1 MEYEVYN
8 VNQFIRRLLMEEF
21 CDPSS
26 SKGYDEFS
34 LYMDMLKR
42 EHPDLFRMILS
53 ALYPVFYL
61 ENSIKLLEVETIE
74 DENIEEEAELYVIS
88 REALYD
94 VTTLDD
100 VVNLVEEEDL
110 FLDLLLENNE
120 IFFGRGYLSKRSLF
134 LSADKD
140 MDRYFLNI
148 SPSYM
153 YEKMDCCI
161 EITTKNI
168 VQVEVREEHSYI
180 YLNSYMESKY
190 EEVLFKRLDAASN
203 ATKFLSNLRTYDT
216 DNFLLLMKTMTED
229 ARDYLNYLKKE
240 DDVSKLDEKLIRIC
254 DTKEGMD
261 LYNTIMDDSEAST
274 DFFLRYSQYSLLDEG
289 KKQEIDKALG
299 IKKKIK

>member
-110 FLDLLLENNE
+110 FLYLLLENNE

-168 VQVEVREEHSYI
+168 LDI

-203 ATKFLSNLRTYDT
+203 ATKFLSNLRIYDT

>member
-26 SKGYDEFS
+26 FKGYDEFS

-88 REALYD
+88 REALLD

-168 VQVEVREEHSYI
+168 LDI

>member
-34 LYMDMLKR
+34 LYMDMLNR

-61 ENSIKLLEVETIE
+61 ENAIKLLEVETIE

-88 REALYD
+88 RETLYD

-100 VVNLVEEEDL
+100 VVNLAGEEDL

-134 LSADKD
+134 LSTDKD

-153 YEKMDCCI
+153 YEKIDCCI

-168 VQVEVREEHSYI
+168 VDI

-203 ATKFLSNLRTYDT
+203 TTKFLSNLRTYDT

-229 ARDYLNYLKKE
+229 TRDYLNYLKKE
-240 DDVSKLDEKLIRIC
+240 DDVSNLDEKLIRIC

-261 LYNTIMDDSEAST
+261 LYNTIMDDSEVGT
-274 DFFLRYSQYSLLDEG
+274 DFFLRYSQYSLFDEG
-289 KKQEIDKALG
+289 KRQEIDKALG

>member
-21 CDPSS
+21 CDSSS

-88 REALYD
+88 REALLD

-168 VQVEVREEHSYI
+168 LDI

>member
-88 REALYD
+88 REDLLD

-168 VQVEVREEHSYI
+168 LDI

>member
-88 REALYD
+88 REALLD

-168 VQVEVREEHSYI
+168 LDI

-229 ARDYLNYLKKE
+229 TKDYLNYLKKE

>member
-21 CDPSS
+21 CNPNS
-26 SKGYDEFS
+26 SKGYDEFYT
-34 LYMDMLKR
+34 YMNMLNR

-61 ENSIKLLEVETIE
+61 ENAIKLLEVETIE
-74 DENIEEEAELYVIS
+74 DENIEEVAELYVIS
-88 REALYD
+88 REALCD

-100 VVNLVEEEDL
+100 VVKLAEEEDL

-134 LSADKD
+134 LSTDKD

-168 VQVEVREEHSYI
+168 VDI

-190 EEVLFKRLDAASN
+190 EEVLFKRLDAACN
-203 ATKFLSNLRTYDT
+203 TTKFLSNLRTYDT

-229 ARDYLNYLKKE
+229 AIYYLSYLKKE

-261 LYNTIMDDSEAST
+261 LYNAIMDDSEAST

-289 KKQEIDKALG
+289 KRQEIDKALG
-299 IKKKIK
+299 IKKRIK